1 MNTIEKTIELLN
13 TSYSPFHVVKNIEEE
28 LKAKGFMQLCE
39 NRNYNLELGKSYFVK
54 RNDSSII
61 AFRLPQKITT
71 DFHFQITASHTDSPT
86 FKIKPNPIIRK
97 ENVILLNTEPYGGL
111 IYNTWLDKPL
121 SFAGRVM
128 VRQKDR
134 IETRLL
140 SIDEDI
146 LIIPNLAIH
155 MNRTINSGYIYNPS
169 KDLLPMFALDIDD
182 SFDFKEYLKNKLEL
196 NGEEEVL
203 AFDLFLYNRQKATLI
218 GMNREFL
225 ASGREDDLTS
235 CYSSLLGFVESENP
249 VTACNVF
256 VAFDNEEVGSL
267 TKQGANSTFLKETLK
282 RISDIFEINADDYET
297 RIAASTLISIDNA
310 HADHPNHLEIHDQT
324 SPVLMNKG
332 IVIKYN
338 ANQSYTSD
346 SLSSSIVK
354 TLCHQKGI
362 AFQEYTNRSD
372 MRGGS
377 TLGNISNSMVSLTSV
392 DIGIPQLSMHSS
404 YEVLAK
410 NDITSMADFVK
421 EYYSHDIYM
430 DGSSVRIK

>member
-1 MNTIEKTIELLN
+1 M
-13 TSYSPFHVVKNIEEE
+13 
-28 LKAKGFMQLCE
+28 
-39 NRNYNLELGKSYFVK
+39 LG
-54 RNDSSII
+54 I
-61 AFRLPQKITT
+61 
-71 DFHFQITASHTDSPT
+71 
-86 FKIKPNPIIRK
+86 
-97 ENVILLNTEPYGGL
+97 NV
-111 IYNTWLDKPL
+111 
-121 SFAGRVM
+121 
-128 VRQKDR
+128 
-134 IETRLL
+134 
-140 SIDEDI
+140 
-146 LIIPNLAIH
+146 
-155 MNRTINSGYIYNPS
+155 
-169 KDLLPMFALDIDD
+169 
-182 SFDFKEYLKNKLEL
+182 
-196 NGEEEVL
+196 
-203 AFDLFLYNRQKATLI
+203 
-218 GMNREFL
+218 
-225 ASGREDDLTS
+225 
-235 CYSSLLGFVESENP
+235 
-249 VTACNVF
+249 
-256 VAFDNEEVGSL
+256 
-267 TKQGANSTFLKETLK
+267 
-282 RISDIFEINADDYET
+282 DDYET

-354 TLCHQKGI
+354 ALCHQKGI

>member
-28 LKAKGFMQLCE
+28 LKAKGFIPLCE

-169 KDLLPMFALDIDD
+169 KDLLPMFALDIDE

-196 NGEEEVL
+196 NGEDEVL

-235 CYSSLLGFVESENP
+235 CYSSLLGFMESQNQ
-249 VTACNVF
+249 VAACNVF

-282 RISDIFEINADDYET
+282 RISHILGINVDDYET

-354 TLCHQKGI
+354 ALCHQKGI